1 MAKLITVDR
10 VKVERSCRKMEKL
23 LAKDPSW
30 WETQKEIKRYM
41 ATEKARRDAEYK
53 KSKKG
58 AV

>member
-10 VKVERSCRKMEKL
+10 ARLARSLRKMEKV

-30 WETQKEIKRYM
+30 QMTQKEIKRYM
-41 ATEKARRDAEYK
+41 AKEKARRDAEYK
-53 KSKKG
+53 KSKRG